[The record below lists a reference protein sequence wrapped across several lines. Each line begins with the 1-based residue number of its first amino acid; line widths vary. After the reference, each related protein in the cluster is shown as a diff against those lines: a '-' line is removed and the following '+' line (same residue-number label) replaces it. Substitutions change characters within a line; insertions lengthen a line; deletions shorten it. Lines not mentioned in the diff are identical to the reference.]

1 VVYDNWRSLSI
12 LGWFFEVLAVA
23 ALVFEVY
30 AFVDAARRPRQA
42 FLAASKQTKPIWLLI
57 TGIAAV
63 VGLGCAAYGAFP
75 LNILAI
81 AAIVAAALY
90 VTGVKPHVKDFRG
103 SSGTTRMGPYG
114 PW

>member
-1 VVYDNWRSLSI
+1 MVYDHLSTLSI

-23 ALVFEVY
+23 ALVFEGY

-42 FLAASKQTKPIWLLI
+42 YLAASKQSKPIWLLI
-57 TGIAAV
+57 TGIAAI

-81 AAIVAAALY
+81 AAVVAAAIYL
-90 VTGVKPHVKDFRG
+90 TDVKPKIKDYRG
-103 SSGTTRMGPYG
+103 GSGTTRMGPYG